1 MRCPIPLTSGLVFST
16 STNPGLVFG
25 FSIILTPPAPFFWEA
40 YCTAFTIFWY
50 PVQRQRLPEI
60 PQRISSSLGLGFFC
74 NKAYDDINMPGV
86 QKPHCKPCSSLNPSC
101 SGCSAPFDGNPST
114 VMISPPSACTANTVH
129 DFTLLPFKIT
139 VHAPQLLVSQPTCVP
154 VSPSCS
160 RIKCTSSSLG
170 SAGASRSLPLILT

>member
-16 STNPGLVFG
+16 YQSGACLFRCHY
-25 FSIILTPPAPFFWEA
+25 LPPCAIFLEA

-50 PVQRQRLPEI
+50 PVQRQRLPEM

-74 NKAYDDINMPGV
+74 NNAYDDINMPGV

-101 SGCSAPFDGNPST
+101 NGCSAPFDGNPST

-129 DFTLLPFKIT
+129 DFTVLP
-139 VHAPQLLVSQPTCVP
+139 
-154 VSPSCS
+154 
-160 RIKCTSSSLG
+160 
-170 SAGASRSLPLILT
+170 